1 MGFAHLRLSLALDGQ
16 DKGRKEMNGKHGDDP
31 VLDIVH
37 YGLSVY
43 SPEVDSLVRELAKLM
58 EFRRLQE
65 LLHSLGELSV
75 EELRIKLTATVQTLR
90 NDAKNR
96 GWEVE

>member
-1 MGFAHLRLSLALDGQ
+1 
-16 DKGRKEMNGKHGDDP
+16 MNGKHGDDP
-31 VLDIVH
+31 ALDIVH
-37 YGLSVY
+37 YGLSVF

-65 LLHSLGELSV
+65 LINSLGELSV
-75 EELRIKLTATVQTLR
+75 EELRIKLTEIVKTLR

-96 GWEVE
+96 GWEVK